1 MRQTLLVG
9 DRVRRA
15 TGIVGDAILIGSGRI
30 ETVGWADQL
39 RRPGL
44 AEERYPGTTIVPGLG
59 DAHFHPCG
67 YTAALTRLNV
77 SSAESF
83 DDLIRLVRSVAT
95 ETPAGSSIVG
105 TRLDDEHLIERQL
118 PDRTV
123 LDQASQSH
131 PLLLYRYCGHVAV
144 ANTLALAEAGID
156 SSTPDPPG
164 GVIDRDSS
172 GVPTGVLRE
181 TAIESV
187 GDRVGNRSKG
197 QTPDELNRA
206 LRGLVQQG
214 LTRLGAI
221 VSVGQGVFCGVGDEL
236 ELLCSAAPE
245 LPLDVSVFVIAATAS
260 DLESAANRLAKAGR
274 RVSFAGLKVFADG
287 SLGGQ
292 TAAMDEPYADGPDNT
307 GTLRFDDRTVDPI
320 ARAAIDLGGGVVVH
334 AIGDR
339 ANRIVLDYMSSL
351 RADHPDALL
360 RVEHASVLA
369 ESDIGRFA
377 ELGVFASVQP
387 AFMASE
393 TDWLERR
400 LGSARLARTYPFRA
414 LTDAGAVLA
423 GGSDCPVEPPDPLMG
438 MAAAR
443 DRCGIV
449 PDQALT
455 GAEALAMFTD
465 GVTLGLGLL
474 DPLSPGA
481 RAHLTFLDQDPV
493 EVPADRLRTTHV
505 VSTWIDGESVPV
517 DPNALVWS

>member
-9 DRVRRA
+9 DRVRDA
-15 TGIVGDAILIGSGRI
+15 SGILGDAILIGSGRI
-30 ETVGWADQL
+30 EALGWAGEL
-39 RRPGL
+39 RRPDL

-59 DAHFHPCG
+59 DAHFHPSG
-67 YTAALTRLNV
+67 YAAALTRLNV

-83 DDLIRLVRSVAT
+83 DDVVRLVSAVAA
-95 ETPAGSSIVG
+95 ETPDGSSIVG
-105 TRLDDEHLIERQL
+105 TRLDDEHLTEREL
-118 PDRTV
+118 PDRMV

-131 PLLLYRYCGHVAV
+131 PVLLYRYCGHVAV
-144 ANTLALAEAGID
+144 ANTSALAEAGID
-156 SSTPDPPG
+156 SSTPDPHG
-164 GVIDRDSS
+164 GVIDRDAS

-181 TAIESV
+181 TAIELV
-187 GDRVGNRSKG
+187 GDRVGGRSKG

-236 ELLCSAAPE
+236 DLLCSAAPE
-245 LPLDVSVFVIAATAS
+245 LPLDLSVFVIAATAT
-260 DLESAANRLAKAGR
+260 DLEAAANRLNRAGR

-292 TAAMDEPYADGPDNT
+292 TAAMDEPYADGPDHT
-307 GTLRFDDRTVDPI
+307 GTLRFDARTVDPV
-320 ARAAIDLGGGVVVH
+320 ARAAIDLGGGVAIH

-339 ANRIVLDYMSSL
+339 ANRTVLDYMASL
-351 RADHPDALL
+351 RNDHSDALL
-360 RVEHASVLA
+360 RVEHASVLG
-369 ESDIGRFA
+369 EGDIGRFA
-377 ELGVFASVQP
+377 DIDVIASVQP

-400 LGSARLARTYPFRA
+400 LGSARLTRTYPFRS
-414 LTDAGAVLA
+414 LTDAGTVLA

-443 DRCGIV
+443 DRCGII
-449 PDQALT
+449 PDQAVT
-455 GAEALAMFTD
+455 GTEALAMFTD
-465 GVTLGLGLL
+465 GVTAALGLPQ
-474 DPLSPGA
+474 PLALGA
-481 RAHLTFLDQDPV
+481 RAHLTLLDQDPV
-493 EVPADRLRTTHV
+493 AVPADGLRTTRI
-505 VSTWIDGESVPV
+505 VSTWIDGDSVPI